1 MQTPRQLT
9 PDQIDE
15 VLARVLLVF
24 AKRGRELHRLRDIQ
38 DPQGSALSSDEGTA
52 TASNEEEQRPQVQG
66 LPARDLGK

>member
-1 MQTPRQLT
+1 MQPPGQLT

-38 DPQGSALSSDEGTA
+38 DPRGSTLSSDERAA
-52 TASNEEEQRPQVQG
+52 TEPNEEEQHSQVQE
-66 LPARDLGK
+66 LPARG